1 MPAPEIDVLIHG
13 AGPVGCT
20 LALALRGTRLRV
32 AVFDKTS
39 LAPSFRPIALSYA
52 SRLILEPIGAWQTAT
67 PIETIHVSQ
76 AGGFGRARLEAGDAA
91 VPALGNVMDY
101 STLAGS
107 LRSQVEEFIT
117 KDAVAAKC
125 AVHAEGAAPDT
136 EEKRYA
142 QDAVVALV
150 HTDPPAHSAAF
161 ERFTPEGPL
170 ALLPFAGR
178 YAMVW
183 SRRPERARA
192 LADAPDAEFL
202 AELGAAAG
210 HRPGRPVKVEA
221 RAVQPL
227 VLRVR
232 AARIAPR
239 AVFIGNAAQ
248 TLHPVAGQG
257 LNLGLRDAWDLARVW
272 RGSSDP
278 GDAATLE
285 RYAARRRLDAAATIR
300 VTDFL
305 AGAFL
310 RPDRFAGGA
319 RGAGPQRREP
329 RKPRLRADHAGE
341 PGPVSVQIAGADPA
355 LLADAARHNV
365 ERGADIIDIN
375 MGCPAKKVCN
385 VAAGSALLEDEPR
398 VARILEAVVA
408 AVQVPVTLKIRTG
421 PAPERR
427 NALRIARIAESA
439 GVQLLSIHG
448 RTRACMFEGCAE
460 YETIAEV
467 KSRLRIPVIANGDV
481 RTPEDAKRVL
491 ELTGADGI
499 MVGRAAQGRPW
510 LFREISHYLET
521 GERLAPPPA
530 TEMGAILIEH
540 LEGLYM

>member
-20 LALALRGTRLRV
+20 LALALRGTGLRV
-32 AVFDKTS
+32 AVFDKAS

-52 SRLILEPIGAWQTAT
+52 SRLILERIGAWQTAT

-91 VPALGNVMDY
+91 VPALGYVMDY

-117 KDAVAAKC
+117 RDAVAAKC

-192 LADAPDAEFL
+192 LADAQDAEFL

-232 AARIAPR
+232 AARIALR
-239 AVFIGNAAQ
+239 AAFIGNAAQ

-310 RPDRFAGGA
+310 GSNRFARGA
-319 RGAGPQRREP
+319 RGAALAALDAFPPARRFFARRMIYGP
-329 RKPRLRADHAGE
+329 
-341 PGPVSVQIAGADPA
+341 
-355 LLADAARHNV
+355 
-365 ERGADIIDIN
+365 
-375 MGCPAKKVCN
+375 
-385 VAAGSALLEDEPR
+385 SALP
-398 VARILEAVVA
+398 
-408 AVQVPVTLKIRTG
+408 
-421 PAPERR
+421 
-427 NALRIARIAESA
+427 
-439 GVQLLSIHG
+439 
-448 RTRACMFEGCAE
+448 
-460 YETIAEV
+460 
-467 KSRLRIPVIANGDV
+467 
-481 RTPEDAKRVL
+481 
-491 ELTGADGI
+491 
-499 MVGRAAQGRPW
+499 
-510 LFREISHYLET
+510 
-521 GERLAPPPA
+521 
-530 TEMGAILIEH
+530 
-540 LEGLYM
+540 